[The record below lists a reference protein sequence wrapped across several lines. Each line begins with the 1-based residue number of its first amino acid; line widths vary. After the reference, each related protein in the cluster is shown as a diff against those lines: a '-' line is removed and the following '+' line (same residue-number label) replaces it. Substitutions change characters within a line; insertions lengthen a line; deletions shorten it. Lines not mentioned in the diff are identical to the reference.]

1 MNFTEVT
8 ESQTTEGAFTEDLP
22 LVPTLTL
29 WPTKNS
35 SPFSTRTLTFENGPV
50 IFGRTDGLF
59 KIGDDMHPTTTNA
72 IFVEG
77 TVSRHHAQVTF
88 EEGQF
93 LLKDLKSSH
102 GTRLNGDKLGSGPG
116 KGPYILKHGDII
128 SMGAHGWANGLEFKP
143 IEGLIHLAYPF
154 YQSVVPSSL
163 DQYPATSQ
171 SQEQHAK
178 KVGEGIDTDIMQN
191 TQDTERMQDTPSLD
205 GLILHYQSDNSPN
218 TKRKVN
224 GLLQAQAYKQKY
236 SLSDTEAVRLVPE
249 LMQFPEDD

>member
-1 MNFTEVT
+1 MSF
-8 ESQTTEGAFTEDLP
+8 P
-22 LVPTLTL
+22 LLASLGVRLEKENL
-29 WPTKNS
+29 YNNLLSAVKEKN
-35 SPFSTRTLTFENGPV
+35 LGWDV
-50 IFGRTDGLF
+50 I
-59 KIGDDMHPTTTNA
+59 TN
-72 IFVEG
+72 
-77 TVSRHHAQVTF
+77 
-88 EEGQF
+88 QF
-93 LLKDLKSSH
+93 
-102 GTRLNGDKLGSGPG
+102 
-116 KGPYILKHGDII
+116 
-128 SMGAHGWANGLEFKP
+128 EFKP

-171 SQEQHAK
+171 SQEQQAK

-191 TQDTERMQDTPSLD
+191 TQDTDIMQDTPSLD
-205 GLILHYQSDNSPN
+205 GLILHYQSDNSPQ

>member
-1 MNFTEVT
+1 MGSAHSAP
-8 ESQTTEGAFTEDLP
+8 SQQCTKFA
-22 LVPTLTL
+22 TL
-29 WPTKNS
+29 
-35 SPFSTRTLTFENGPV
+35 
-50 IFGRTDGLF
+50 
-59 KIGDDMHPTTTNA
+59 
-72 IFVEG
+72 
-77 TVSRHHAQVTF
+77 
-88 EEGQF
+88 GQN
-93 LLKDLKSSH
+93 

-191 TQDTERMQDTPSLD
+191 TQDTDIMQDTPSLD
-205 GLILHYQSDNSPN
+205 GLILHYQSDNSPQ